1 MPALPPAITRLPV
14 EGSIL
19 NYTAVVAGEGVEP
32 PTSSL

>member
-14 EGSIL
+14 RGSIL
-19 NYTAVVAGEGVEP
+19 NYTAVVAEGGVEP